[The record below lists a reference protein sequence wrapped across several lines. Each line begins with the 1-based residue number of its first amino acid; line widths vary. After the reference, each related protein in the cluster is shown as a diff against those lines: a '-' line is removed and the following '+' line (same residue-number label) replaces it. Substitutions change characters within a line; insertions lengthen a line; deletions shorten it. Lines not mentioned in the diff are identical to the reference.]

1 MAEEK
6 KKIKLPHWL
15 PLVLSLSGVAVLMVL
30 YVIFMG
36 WWLGG
41 SMMTEQE
48 QFAQF
53 TEYVKTAAE
62 DITALSELDG
72 SVFAAAGDDKPYAL
86 APRGNEQELRDR
98 VFIGGAYAAESYMSA
113 ASGKRCVRYVYSW
126 HDLECTV
133 IYDKGNA
140 ALHTDGTGFSAI
152 IDDDIAAAVV
162 GSEIL

>member
-62 DITALSELDG
+62 DISALSELDG
-72 SVFAAAGDDKPYAL
+72 VVCAKGPGSYTGLRIGIAAVKGIVMGCESLKCAGVSTLEAL
-86 APRGNEQELRDR
+86 AWN
-98 VFIGGAYAAESYMSA
+98 SA
-113 ASGKRCVRYVYSW
+113 AYRGSIIS
-126 HDLECTV
+126 DT
-133 IYDKGNA
+133 
-140 ALHTDGTGFSAI
+140 FSRF
-152 IDDDIAAAVV
+152 
-162 GSEIL
+162 E